1 MNSLEKKRKRMD
13 AITLDMIRLV
23 SERNKVAGQ
32 IGLIKKGKNITD
44 RKRESAVLSAAA
56 AAARKYGVDPE
67 LAEKVMKI
75 LISHSKKIQR
85 HAT

>member
-13 AITLDMIRLV
+13 AITAEMARLI
-23 SERNKVAGQ
+23 SERNKVAGE
-32 IGLIKKGKNITD
+32 IGRIKKGENITD
-44 RKRESAVLSAAA
+44 RKRESVVLAAA
-56 AAARKYGVDPE
+56 AAAAKKYGVEPE

-85 HAT
+85 RKK